1 MINSDKPHD
10 YWQLF
15 VHELYPN
22 GQIGKKISKFV
33 ATVMNEDGQ
42 GHCRKG
48 SWAKILF

>member
-22 GQIGKKISKFV
+22 GHIGKKISKFV

-42 GHCRKG
+42 AMQKLLMGKNT
-48 SWAKILF
+48 F